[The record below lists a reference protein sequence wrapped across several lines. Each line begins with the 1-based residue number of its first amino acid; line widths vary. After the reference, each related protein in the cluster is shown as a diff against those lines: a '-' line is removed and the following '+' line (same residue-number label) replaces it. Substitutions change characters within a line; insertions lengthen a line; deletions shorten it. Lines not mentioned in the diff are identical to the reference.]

1 MPSYFSGP
9 WLAPATAIPGPEPL
23 WEFISRF
30 GEAQILLP
38 AMFAMLLWLVWQG
51 RGRPLAGAW
60 LLGTVLAA
68 ILVTVSKVAFI
79 GYEVGYAPFDYTG
92 FSGHSMFAAAILPV
106 LLREM
111 FGGQARQRATLA
123 TAAGYALALLIAV
136 SRLKTG
142 AHSIADVVLGSGI
155 GVLAS
160 AWALRFEPHPSTR
173 PPIWLPAALAV
184 LVALLSIGAPPP
196 TTHGL
201 VTALAVGIS
210 GRAEPYTR
218 WQMRQ
223 DYVRLRASAQSAP
236 A

>member
-9 WLAPATAIPGPEPL
+9 WLVPASVIPGPEPL

-38 AMFAMLLWLVWQG
+38 AMFAMLLWLVWQP
-51 RGRPLAGAW
+51 RGRSLAGAW
-60 LLGTVLAA
+60 LLGTVVATG
-68 ILVTVSKVAFI
+68 IVTASKVAFI
-79 GYEVGYAPFDYTG
+79 GFELGFAPFDYTG

-106 LLREM
+106 LLREV
-111 FGGQARQRATLA
+111 FGGQAREHATLA

-155 GVLAS
+155 GMLAS
-160 AWALRFEPHPSTR
+160 AWALRFEPQPWAR
-173 PPIWLPAALAV
+173 PPIWLAPTLAV
-184 LVALLSIGAPPP
+184 SIALLSIGAPPS
-196 TTHGL
+196 TTHSL
-201 VTALAVGIS
+201 VTALAVNIS

-218 WQMRQ
+218 PQMRH
-223 DYVRLRASAQSAP
+223 DYERLRAGAQPAP